1 MLRIYEGMLRGG
13 WACMNLLRRWWLA
26 IFIALVC
33 WTVVG
38 LVFWAIMQSVQAE
51 PEPYDMPCRTVG
63 HLEVPCD

>member
-1 MLRIYEGMLRGG
+1 
-13 WACMNLLRRWWLA
+13 MNLLRRWWLA